1 MQFLILAL
9 DGTDADAP
17 ARRQRV
23 RAEHLAAVGRLKAR
37 GHFILGGA
45 ILDTQGQ
52 MVGSAV
58 VLEFPDRAQLDEYL
72 ARDPYVTGNVWQ
84 RIEVKPFRV
93 AEVQPLP

>member
-1 MQFLILAL
+1 MQFLVLAH

-37 GHFILGGA
+37 GNFILGGA
-45 ILDTQGQ
+45 ILDAQGQ

-58 VLEFPDRAQLDEYL
+58 VFEFPDRAQLDVYL

-84 RIEVKPFRV
+84 RIDVQPFRV
-93 AEVQPLP
+93 ADVAPLP